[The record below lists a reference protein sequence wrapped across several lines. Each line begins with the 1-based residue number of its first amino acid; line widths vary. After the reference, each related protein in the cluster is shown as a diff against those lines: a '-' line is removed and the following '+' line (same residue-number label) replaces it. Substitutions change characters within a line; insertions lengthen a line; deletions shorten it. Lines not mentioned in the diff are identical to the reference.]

1 MISTTTAS
9 PSRTIGAGGQQVRW
23 RCLARRGM
31 LHSECESID
40 HLRVPAH
47 AEFGPRGT
55 QGVESVWFVLGGAGS
70 LLDDGWAQDGYPVRP
85 GQLVLVPAACPVRLL
100 AGENGLELL
109 WLAVLPEE
117 VSRMLPVRKPVVS

>member
-1 MISTTTAS
+1 M
-9 PSRTIGAGGQQVRW
+9 
-23 RCLARRGM
+23 
-31 LHSECESID
+31 
-40 HLRVPAH
+40 PAH